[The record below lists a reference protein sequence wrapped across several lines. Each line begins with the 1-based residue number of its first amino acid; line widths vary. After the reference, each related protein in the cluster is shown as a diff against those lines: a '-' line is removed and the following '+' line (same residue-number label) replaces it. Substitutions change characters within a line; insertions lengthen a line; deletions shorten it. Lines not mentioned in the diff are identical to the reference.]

1 MKLRNIKTTLENFNE
16 AIKYIVFTFALVS
29 IAALGLL
36 FAHYFT
42 VSQGEI
48 YSPIITD
55 ILIILVLA
63 GLTISSKGSI
73 SLRRTTLMIL
83 FGLLNLN
90 GMFFYAFGTSS
101 IFVANSQFAQ
111 AATIMLYLSFATS
124 LLNVLILIFRAII
137 LVQYDICERDGI
149 TQFNSSNFKSTFNES
164 IKVLGLNLT
173 RLFVYAFGY
182 LGFSL
187 LVTSISDYV
196 TYKILYL
203 EDLIIG
209 AFLLVLAIG
218 FLFFVRRYLQ
228 TENKRILAYVGLFS
242 ILLLVSIIGIIIFS
256 TVYLEYYLLLNIIYL
271 GIVSIF
277 GLISSIYVYFLNNKK
292 LKIIR

>member
-1 MKLRNIKTTLENFNE
+1 MKLRNIKTILENFNE

-90 GMFFYAFGTSS
+90 GMFFYAFGASS

-111 AATIMLYLSFATS
+111 AAIVMLYLSFATS

-187 LVTSISDYV
+187 LITSISDYV
-196 TYKILYL
+196 TYKILDL

-256 TVYLEYYLLLNIIYL
+256 IVNLKYYLLLNIIYL